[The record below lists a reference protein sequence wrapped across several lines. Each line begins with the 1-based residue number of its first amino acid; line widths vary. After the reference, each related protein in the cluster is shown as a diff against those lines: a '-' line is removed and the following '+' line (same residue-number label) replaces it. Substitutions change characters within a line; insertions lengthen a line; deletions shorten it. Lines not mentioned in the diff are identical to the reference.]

1 MQKASSMHTTSTILT
16 GIKPTGRPHIGN
28 YFGAIKPALERASDY
43 ENSFFFIA
51 DYHGLNSVQNAEEMR
66 HLTRSIAATWLAAG
80 LDPAKH
86 HFYRQSDIPETF
98 ELETILNTFTPK
110 GWMNKAHAY
119 KAAIANNQAAGRSD
133 DHDVNM
139 GLFTYPILMAS
150 DILLFDTSAVP
161 VGKDQIQHVEIAR
174 DIAQKV
180 NSFYNTDIF
189 VLPEHVTHEGIAELP
204 GLDGRKMSKSYSN
217 VIPVFATPD
226 EWQKAVRSIVTDAE
240 THTPDTL
247 KQTTF
252 YKLYSAIASSES
264 SEALVDD
271 ITGGTIGWKDAKDR
285 LASELEAR
293 FSEYTKEYERL
304 MNSPEEIDSILAE
317 GAQRVRPIAQA
328 TLHRI
333 KTAIGVL

>member
-1 MQKASSMHTTSTILT
+1 MQKASSMHTNPTILT
-16 GIKPTGRPHIGN
+16 GIKPTGQPHIGN
-28 YFGAIKPALERASDY
+28 YFGAIKPALERAAEY

-51 DYHGLNSVQNAEEMR
+51 DYHGLNSVQDPEEMR
-66 HLTRSIAATWLAAG
+66 RLTRSIAATWLAAG

-119 KAAIANNQAAGRSD
+119 KATVANNQTAGRSD

-180 NSFYNTDIF
+180 NSFYNKDIF

-204 GLDGRKMSKSYSN
+204 GIDGRKMSKSYNN
-217 VIPVFATPD
+217 VIPVFASVE

-240 THTPDTL
+240 THTPDSL

-252 YKLYSAIASSES
+252 YKLYSAVATSEN
-264 SEALVDD
+264 SETLVRD
-271 ITGGTIGWKDAKDR
+271 ITSGAIGWKDAKDR
-285 LASELEAR
+285 LASALEVR
-293 FSEYTKEYERL
+293 FAEYTKEYERL
-304 MNSPEEIDSILAE
+304 MNSPEEIDRILHTGAE
-317 GAQRVRPIAQA
+317 TVRPIAQA
-328 TLHRI
+328 TLRRI
-333 KTAIGVL
+333 KTTIGIL